1 MALLKFKVMKNNSLN
16 LKKAFFLTFSIICL
30 LFAGCKKNNT
40 EFATV
45 NVRVSDFSIT
55 QEDINSRQDPASYEA
70 VKAVTLAFYGSSGY
84 EAYKYTQYKDNTSTY
99 TTFGTFTATLPV
111 GNYTLVAVAYAYNDG
126 DVFTLTSPTEAGYT
140 SERPRETFCP
150 TQAVTVPNATTL
162 NLNVELNR
170 ISSMLQ
176 ILSTDGRPAE
186 ATKIRTTFSK
196 GGKGFDPTTGLA
208 TTDAGFSQIN
218 NPSSSVGNN
227 IQVSIFPFLYTNE
240 ETMNV
245 TIEALDADNN
255 VLITNTINEV
265 PFKRNRKTILTG
277 QVYTPSNSG
286 ASFTLNT
293 DWLEDVNVPF

>member
-1 MALLKFKVMKNNSLN
+1 M
-16 LKKAFFLTFSIICL
+16 SILCL

-55 QEDINSRQDPASYEA
+55 QEDINSKEDPASYEA

-84 EAYKYTQYKDNTSTY
+84 EAYKYTQYKDNTTTY
-99 TTFGTFTATLPV
+99 TTFGTFTAILPV

-126 DVFTLTSPTEAGYT
+126 DVFTLTSPTEAGYST
-140 SERPRETFCP
+140 ERPRETFCT
-150 TQAVTVPNATTL
+150 TQAVTVSSTTPL

-170 ISSMLQ
+170 ISSMLR
-176 ILSTDGRPAE
+176 IESTDGRPNE

-196 GGKGFDPTTGLA
+196 GGKGFNPTTGLA

-218 NPSSSVGNN
+218 NPQAGVGNN
-227 IQVSIFPFLYTNE
+227 IQVNIFPFLYTNE
-240 ETMNV
+240 ETMDV

-255 VLITNTINEV
+255 VLITNTINDV
-265 PFKRNRKTILTG
+265 PFKRNRKTILSG
-277 QVYTPSNSG
+277 AVYTANNSG

-293 DWLEDVNVPF
+293 DWLTEINVPF

>member
-1 MALLKFKVMKNNSLN
+1 MNN
-16 LKKAFFLTFSIICL
+16 LKKSFFLTLSILCL

-55 QEDINSRQDPASYEA
+55 QEDINSKEDPASYEA

-84 EAYKYTQYKDNTSTY
+84 EAYKYTQYKDNTTTY
-99 TTFGTFTATLPV
+99 TTFGTFTAILPV

-126 DVFTLTSPTEAGYT
+126 DVFTLTSPTEAGYST
-140 SERPRETFCP
+140 ERPRETFCT
-150 TQAVTVPNATTL
+150 TQAVTVSSTTPL

-170 ISSMLQ
+170 ISSMLR
-176 ILSTDGRPAE
+176 IESTDGRPNE

-196 GGKGFDPTTGLA
+196 GGKGFNPTTGLA

-218 NPSSSVGNN
+218 NPQAGVGNN
-227 IQVSIFPFLYTNE
+227 IQVNIFPFLYTNE
-240 ETMNV
+240 ETMDV

-255 VLITNTINEV
+255 VLITNTINDV
-265 PFKRNRKTILTG
+265 PFKRNRKTILSG
-277 QVYTPSNSG
+277 AVYTANNSG

-293 DWLEDVNVPF
+293 DWLTEINVPF